1 MSRLDKDL
9 IIDRCP
15 HCNVDKPNLIS
26 NTNFETNNYNNTDHR
41 FWKTYVCQRCGGVT
55 TAWTRNS
62 SNGIIDEMFPSTLS
76 VDESIPDRAK
86 QYLNQAID
94 SKHAPAGSI
103 MLSASSVDAMLKEK
117 GYNSGKLYTRINKAV
132 KDNLITK
139 EMADWAHEVRLD
151 ANNQRHADE
160 EAELPNEKDAQKTID
175 FTLAL
180 AQFLFVMPSR
190 IILGIKS
197 AQNDDENLKEEK

>member
-1 MSRLDKDL
+1 MPRLDKNL
-9 IIDRCP
+9 IVDRCP
-15 HCNVDKPNLIS
+15 HCNVDQPNLTS
-26 NTNFETNNYNNTDHR
+26 NTNFETNNYNGTDKR
-41 FWKTYVCQRCGGVT
+41 IWRTYVCQRCGGVT

-62 SNGIIDEMFPSTLS
+62 SNLIIGEMYPSALS
-76 VDESIPDRAK
+76 IDESIPDRAK

-103 MLSASSVDAMLKEK
+103 MLSASSVDSMLKEK
-117 GYNSGKLYTRINKAV
+117 GYTSGKLYTRINKAA

-151 ANNQRHADE
+151 ANDQRHADE
-160 EAELPNEKDAQKTID
+160 EAELPNERDAQKTID
-175 FTLAL
+175 FALAL

-190 IILGIKS
+190 VKRGIKS
-197 AQNDDENLKEEK
+197 AKNDDENANEE